1 MYPFNV
7 RVYGLILQGDC
18 VLISDEKI
26 NGYEMTKFPGGG
38 LEYGEGTIDGLKRE
52 FREELQVA
60 VHVNRHFYTT
70 DFFIPSA
77 FNKSQVISIY
87 YLVEAGNLPEYPQS
101 LVPSLFNDSPA
112 HTQQYFRWLPLS
124 EISEK
129 HFTFA
134 GDKKVAELLKNAI

>member
-7 RVYGLILQGDC
+7 RVYGLLLQMGC

-26 NGYEMTKFPGGG
+26 NGHEMTKFPGGG
-38 LEYGEGTIDGLKRE
+38 LEYGEGTLEGLKRE
-52 FREELQVA
+52 FREELQQDITIL
-60 VHVNRHFYTT
+60 RHFYTT

-87 YLVEAGNLPEYPQS
+87 YLVDTDHLPDYPQS
-101 LVPSLFNDSPA
+101 LVPCSFNEISHQPQLA
-112 HTQQYFRWLPLS
+112 FRWLPLS

-134 GDKKVAELLKNAI
+134 GDKKVAELLKNAL